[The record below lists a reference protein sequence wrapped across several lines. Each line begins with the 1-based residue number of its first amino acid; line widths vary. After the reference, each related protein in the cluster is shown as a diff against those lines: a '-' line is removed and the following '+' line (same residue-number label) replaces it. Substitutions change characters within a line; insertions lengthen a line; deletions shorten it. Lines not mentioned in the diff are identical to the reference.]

1 MIHQVVPMLHV
12 SDAVGQHTM
21 AVQDLLRARG
31 VDSEVFVELEDPDTA
46 SRTRPFT
53 EYPAAARPGDVLVY
67 QFATAS
73 AMVDT
78 MLGRRETL
86 VVNYHNVTPPECFAP
101 WDNALARHQVWAR
114 QQLRDLAARAVLG
127 VAVSEV
133 NRADLVGAGFVQTAV
148 VPPVMAVPP
157 VSGDL
162 RPGRRGG
169 ARWLAVGR
177 LAPNKAVEDIIAAL
191 LAYRILHD
199 PGAGLLVIGRPS
211 VPVYARALRRYAAD
225 LGLAD
230 AVRFAGRVDDRALT
244 AAYDEAD
251 VLVVTSDHEGF
262 CLPVAEAMA
271 RRVPVVA
278 YRQGAVPEVLGE
290 AGVLLDTKD
299 PLTVAAAVHR
309 LATDDAWRRERAL
322 AGVGRLQ
329 ALDLGQA
336 GERLVDLLVA
346 VHERRSLPGNGARRR
361 TSEPAPI
368 GHGHAG

>member
-1 MIHQVVPMLHV
+1 MLHV

-31 VDSEVFVELEDPDTA
+31 LGSEVFVELEDPDTV

-53 EYPAAARPGDVLVY
+53 DYPAVARPGDVLVY

-73 AMVDT
+73 ATVDT
-78 MLGRRETL
+78 LLARRETL

-101 WDNALARHQVWAR
+101 WDNALARHQVWAH
-114 QQLRDLAARAVLG
+114 QQLRSLAGRAVLG

-133 NRADLVGAGFVQTAV
+133 NRADLVTAGFVQTAV
-148 VPPVMAVPP
+148 VPPVMGVPAVG
-157 VSGDL
+157 GDL
-162 RPGRRGG
+162 RPGRRRG

-177 LAPNKAVEDIIAAL
+177 LAPNKAVEDIVAAL
-191 LAYRILHD
+191 LAYRALYD
-199 PGAGLLVIGRPS
+199 PEAGLLVIGRPS

-230 AVRFAGRVDDRALT
+230 AVGFAGRVDDRALT
-244 AAYDEAD
+244 AAYDQAD
-251 VLVVTSDHEGF
+251 VLVVTSEHEGF

-271 RRVPVVA
+271 RRVPIVA

-290 AGVLLDTKD
+290 AGVLLDAKD

-309 LATDDAWRRERAL
+309 LATDDRWRHERAM
-322 AGVGRLQ
+322 AGVARLES
-329 ALDLGQA
+329 LDLGQA
-336 GERLVDLLVA
+336 GPRLVDLLVA
-346 VHERRSLPGNGARRR
+346 VHDRRPVLANGARRPA
-361 TSEPAPI
+361 SEPAPT
-368 GHGHAG
+368 GHAG